1 MDFWNDIATDRSW
14 EVLIGLKGKFDFILI
29 GGWACYLLTKIIK
42 SKDIDMIID
51 FETLGK
57 MKVGF
62 AMKKNPFLRKYE
74 TVIDDISIDIYV
86 PFYSKL
92 AIPIDYIQKNVFEIQ
107 GFKIL
112 KPEILLIL
120 KQQAEL
126 ERKDWVKGQKD
137 RTDILNLLINSEV
150 DIENYKKI
158 IKQFSLKDYQKR
170 LKEIVQTARK
180 EFEYIGITNPR
191 EIKMKKR
198 RILERF

>member
-107 GFKIL
+107 GFKIP